1 MVSQFKKNI
10 EASFRYVHFY
20 GLLEGT
26 KISMKFL
33 FNAAENVSLSTLKAP
48 VKLRKGT
55 SDAMTFHK
63 VFGYKEYAIKQ
74 FEENPKVIIDGGS
87 NIGLFSIFM
96 KNLYPDARII
106 AIEPDDDNFKIM
118 QENFASYSGI
128 EAIKAG
134 LWNKSK
140 LLKVHDKYNQGKWA
154 MVVEETDNPQE
165 SNVSGISIDEIMLK
179 YKLDRIDI
187 LKIDIETSEKYLFE
201 ENYQNWL
208 PKVKMIII
216 EFHDWIVK
224 GTAQPVLKAVNE
236 CFNKYSFYMKG
247 ENAIIVNEDI

>member
-10 EASFRYVHFY
+10 DAGFRYIHFY
-20 GLLEGT
+20 GFLEGIKVT
-26 KISMKFL
+26 TKFL
-33 FNAAENVSLSTLKAP
+33 LNAASTVSLSTLKAP

-55 SDAMTFHK
+55 SDIMTFHK
-63 VFGYKEYAIKQ
+63 VFANQEYAVKQ
-74 FEENPKVIIDGGS
+74 FEKDPKVVIDGGA
-87 NIGLFSIFM
+87 NIGLFSIFI
-96 KNLYPDARII
+96 KNLFPDAHVI
-106 AIEPDDDNFKIM
+106 AIEPDDDNFKLM
-118 QENFASYSGI
+118 QENFAPYTGI
-128 EAIKAG
+128 DSIQAG
-134 LWNKSK
+134 LWNKSSP
-140 LLKVHDKYNQGKWA
+140 LKVYDKYNQGKWA
-154 MVVEETDNPQE
+154 MVVEETDNAQE
-165 SNVSGISIDEIMLK
+165 ANVSGISIEEIMSK

-187 LKIDIETSEKYLFE
+187 LKIDIETSEKYLFGD
-201 ENYQNWL
+201 NYQNWL